1 LRIPVVLLASQAFLL
16 SAGVAS
22 AEDRQ
27 YPWSGDWYLKV
38 GATGFLGPEYEGSS
52 KTMLQAAPLVSM
64 GKVGSSVRFSSR
76 NDNISYALVD
86 HGHFRAG
93 AVGKLIFERDE
104 DASDDLK
111 GLDPVK
117 FGGELGGFAEFYP
130 TDWMRFR
137 AEARQGIRSHHG
149 VVADIT
155 ADAFTDVSETIR
167 ISAGP
172 RLTAATSDY
181 FDAYYGVNAAESAA
195 SGLGTYDPDGG
206 IHSVGLGAAINW
218 QATEKLETGAY
229 AEYRRLLGAA
239 ADSSLVNERG
249 SRDQFLVGVS
259 ATYRFDFTLP

>member
-1 LRIPVVLLASQAFLL
+1 MRIPVVLLASQAFLL

-86 HGHFRAG
+86 HVHFRAG

-137 AEARQGIRSHHG
+137 AEVRQGIRSHHG

-172 RLTAATSDY
+172 RLTATSSSSVY
-181 FDAYYGVNAAESAA
+181 PRPTA
-195 SGLGTYDPDGG
+195 SILRYPDWCLKDRTGLKR
-206 IHSVGLGAAINW
+206 GA
-218 QATEKLETGAY
+218 
-229 AEYRRLLGAA
+229 
-239 ADSSLVNERG
+239 
-249 SRDQFLVGVS
+249 
-259 ATYRFDFTLP
+259 